1 MSGHPPIT
9 HKTDLDPIL
18 LVERTPDNPTCKS
31 KRRASN
37 PVAIKGLA
45 HRLVIHR
52 PMTSLSR
59 DATVE
64 MSTKLDRTLNSKLH
78 AEVWSGQGRPLSSL
92 KASLKP
98 LSPVKRSQG
107 HARRQHGARNRP
119 VVGKETTLKVQQAS
133 ATQTERMSTPL
144 KLMES
149 DIISLLRR
157 FQRAFGILSW
167 WCKVQKTP

>member
-1 MSGHPPIT
+1 MSIIERATPQIT

-119 VVGKETTLKVQQAS
+119 VVGKRNDTQGAAGFRYTNGENEYTTEAHGKRHHFVVEALPAS
-133 ATQTERMSTPL
+133 LWDP
-144 KLMES
+144 
-149 DIISLLRR
+149 
-157 FQRAFGILSW
+157 IL
-167 WCKVQKTP
+167 VV